1 MYESGP
7 VIIRERRVG
16 AGGTLKKLVSSPKGI
31 QTSIIFKIPVLP
43 RQNPVEYGL

>member
-16 AGGTLKKLVSSPKGI
+16 SGGILKRLVPSPKGI
-31 QTSIIFKIPVLP
+31 QTSIIFKIPELA
-43 RQNPVEYGL
+43 RQNPVEYGQ

>member
-16 AGGTLKKLVSSPKGI
+16 SEGTLKRLVPSPKGI
-31 QTSIIFKIPVLP
+31 QTSIIFKIPV
-43 RQNPVEYGL
+43 